1 MTLSYIQQLKP
12 SVLYH
17 MFVELSWREA
27 WAVRE
32 RRYLKKDSTEPCRV
46 IIFEVL
52 RPENKTLEIML
63 FETSK
68 IITHPV
74 DPIDIALRE

>member
-1 MTLSYIQQLKP
+1 
-12 SVLYH
+12 
-17 MFVELSWREA
+17 MFAELSSREA

-52 RPENKTLEIML
+52 RPENEALEITL

-74 DPIDIALRE
+74 EPIDIALRE

>member
-1 MTLSYIQQLKP
+1 MAVFERPARHRFRSG
-12 SVLYH
+12 
-17 MFVELSWREA
+17 EA
-27 WAVRE
+27 GG
-32 RRYLKKDSTEPCRV
+32 RYLKKDSTEAWRV
-46 IIFEVL
+46 IIFGVS
-52 RPENKTLEIML
+52 RPENKSLEIML

>member
-1 MTLSYIQQLKP
+1 MTLSYIHRLKP
-12 SVLYH
+12 SVLCH
-17 MFVELSWREA
+17 MFAELSLREA
-27 WAVRE
+27 WAVLE
-32 RRYLKKDSTEPCRV
+32 RRYLKKDSTELCRV
-46 IIFEVL
+46 IIFGVS
-52 RPENKTLEIML
+52 RPKNKSLEIMP

>member
-1 MTLSYIQQLKP
+1 
-12 SVLYH
+12 

-32 RRYLKKDSTEPCRV
+32 RPARHRYRSGEAGGRYLKKDSTEPCRV

>member
-1 MTLSYIQQLKP
+1 
-12 SVLYH
+12 
-17 MFVELSWREA
+17 MFVGLLWREA
-27 WAVRE
+27 WAVLE

-46 IIFEVL
+46 IIFGVS
-52 RPENKTLEIML
+52 RPKNKSLEIML

-74 DPIDIALRE
+74 EPIDIALRE

>member
-1 MTLSYIQQLKP
+1 
-12 SVLYH
+12 
-17 MFVELSWREA
+17 MFVELPWREA

-32 RRYLKKDSTEPCRV
+32 RRYLKKDSTELCRV
-46 IIFEVL
+46 IIFGGS
-52 RPENKTLEIML
+52 RPKNKSLEIML

-74 DPIDIALRE
+74 EPIDIALRE